1 MFNYRTS
8 KILGNATDK
17 TLAILAL
24 TILFTS
30 GVYAAGVDS
39 ALIIRPKDATAFAF
53 TGDSSELI
61 AKGELL
67 WNDKALSKKGK
78 TACSSCHKTSTKMF
92 KKTFLDA
99 YPHNVRM
106 VKKKTKLDSIT
117 TEGMVQFCM
126 VVPMKNDPLPWDSED
141 LAALTAYSEGV
152 VQQNYIAAKAG
163 K

>member
-1 MFNYRTS
+1 MFKYRTS
-8 KILGNATDK
+8 KILGSATDK

-39 ALIIRPKDATAFAF
+39 ALIIRPKGTTAF

-106 VKKKTKLDSIT
+106 VNKKAKLDSIT

-152 VQQNYIAAKAG
+152 VQQNYIAAKAAR
-163 K
+163 